1 MSSATSGD
9 LPLSREGHKWLKFV
23 ARLGYA
29 ARGAVYVIIG
39 ILALLAAL
47 GMGGETTG
55 PEGAL
60 SRLREQPFGDVL
72 LGAVALGLFGH
83 AMWRFLQSV
92 TDTDRHGHDAKG
104 LAVRAGLFASCLA
117 HISLAL
123 YAASLIRDPS
133 QSGSSEGDFTRW
145 LMSQPGGQFAAILFG
160 VVILIAGVAQVWRG
174 VSRKF
179 EKYLVIDE
187 RKRKV
192 LSPIC
197 SVGLVARGIVFGIVG
212 ILAIMAGVNQ
222 DSGGSAGIDGA
233 LQMLQG
239 GAFGRLVLGAVALG
253 LIAFAAYSFIL
264 ALYRRIETEN
274 ADIPGIDLGG
284 KR

>member
-9 LPLSREGHKWLKFV
+9 LPLSREGHGWLKFV

-47 GMGGETTG
+47 GMGGQTTG

-60 SRLREQPFGDVL
+60 STLRGQPFGHVL

-92 TDTDRHGHDAKG
+92 MDTDRHGHDAKG

-117 HISLAL
+117 HLSLAL

-133 QSGSSEGDFTRW
+133 QGGSSEGDFTRW
-145 LMSQPGGQFAAILFG
+145 LMSQPGGQIAVILVG
-160 VVILIAGVAQVWRG
+160 VVTVIAGIAQIWRG
-174 VSRKF
+174 FARKY

-187 RKRKV
+187 TKRKA
-192 LSPIC
+192 LGPIC
-197 SVGLVARGIVFGIVG
+197 SVGLIARGVVFGIVG
-212 ILAIMAGVNQ
+212 ALAIVAGVNTNPEE
-222 DSGGSAGIDGA
+222 AKGIDGA

-239 GAFGRLVLGAVALG
+239 GAFGRILLGAVALG
-253 LIAFAAYSFIL
+253 LIAFAAYSFVL

-274 ADIPGIDLGG
+274 ADIPGLNLGG
-284 KR
+284 KG

>member
-9 LPLSREGHKWLKFV
+9 LPLSREGHGWLQFV

-83 AMWRFLQSV
+83 ALWRFLQSV
-92 TDTDRHGHDAKG
+92 MDTDRHGKDAKG
-104 LAVRAGLFASCLA
+104 IAARVGLFASCLA

-145 LMSQPGGQFAAILFG
+145 LMNQPGGQFAAIAFG
-160 VVILIAGVAQVWRG
+160 VVILIAGVAQAWRG
-174 VSRKF
+174 FARKF
-179 EKYLVIDE
+179 ERYLIIDE
-187 RKRKV
+187 TKRKA

-197 SVGLVARGIVFGIVG
+197 SVGLIARGAVFGIVG

-222 DSGGSAGIDGA
+222 DPGNAGGIDGA
-233 LQMLQG
+233 LQTLQG
-239 GAFGRLVLGAVALG
+239 GAFGRVVLGAAALG
-253 LIAFAAYSFIL
+253 LIAFAGYSFVL
-264 ALYRRIETEN
+264 ARYRRIETEN
-274 ADIPGIDLGG
+274 ADIPGLDLLK